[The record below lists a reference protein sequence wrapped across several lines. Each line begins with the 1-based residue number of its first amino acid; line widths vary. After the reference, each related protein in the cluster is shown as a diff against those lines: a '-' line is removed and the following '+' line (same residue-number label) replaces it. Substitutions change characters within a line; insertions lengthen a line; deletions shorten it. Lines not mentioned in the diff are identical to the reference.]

1 MTTTEKILQID
12 LLIPGNADEI
22 SIKHPILNKQWIAR
36 GNDYYVYVRINNST
50 RNDIPNFDDVKN
62 DPWNR
67 SFKDWKYAYAQPGEQ
82 FHEPHG
88 WISYRND
95 GKLNP
100 NQFYRYVTVKGK
112 FVKLHM
118 IIER

>member
-1 MTTTEKILQID
+1 MSVEKILQID
-12 LLIPGNADEI
+12 LLAPGNADEI
-22 SIKHPILNKQWIAR
+22 SIKHPIINKQWIAL
-36 GNDYYVYVRINNST
+36 GNDYYVYVRTKNSI
-50 RNDIPNFDDVKN
+50 RKDIPNFDDVKN

-67 SFKDWKYAYAQPGEQ
+67 SFKDWRYAYAQPGEQ
-82 FHEPHG
+82 FYEAHS
-88 WISYRND
+88 WTSNRDD

-100 NQFYRYVTVKGK
+100 NQFHRYVTVEGK

>member
-1 MTTTEKILQID
+1 MSIEKILQID
-12 LLIPGNADEI
+12 LLVPGNADEI
-22 SIKHPILNKQWIAR
+22 SIKYPILNKQWIAR
-36 GNDYYVYVRINNST
+36 GNDYYVFVRTKNST
-50 RNDIPNFDDVKN
+50 RTDIPNFDDVKG

-67 SFKDWKYAYAQPGEQ
+67 SFKDWRYAYAQPGEQ
-82 FHEPHG
+82 FYEAHS
-88 WISYRND
+88 WTSYSDD

-100 NQFYRYVTVKGK
+100 NHFYRYVTVEGK

>member
-1 MTTTEKILQID
+1 MSVEKILQID
-12 LLIPGNADEI
+12 LLVPGNADEI
-22 SIKHPILNKQWIAR
+22 SIKYPIINKQWIAR
-36 GNDYYVYVRINNST
+36 GNDYYVYVRTKNST
-50 RNDIPNFDDVKN
+50 RKDIPNFDDVKG

-67 SFKDWKYAYAQPGEQ
+67 SFKDWRYAYAQPGEQ
-82 FHEPHG
+82 FYEPHS
-88 WISYRND
+88 WTSNRDD

-100 NQFYRYVTVKGK
+100 NHFYRYVTVEGK